1 MNFSVK
7 KRNFGLA
14 VCLILFT
21 FLCAACSKKSSS
33 NYSGQKA
40 PALKES
46 KMAARGYN
54 SAVMTDTAYF
64 DNVEY
69 EMAEE
74 SVAASEDIYQESGY
88 SDQAASSQYER
99 KLIRTG
105 NVTLEVQTLSE
116 AEDKIAAWAKSL
128 GGFVTNASTWEMGAN
143 FTVRIPSERFD
154 DAMSQVGTFGRVTNR
169 NVSSQDVS
177 DNYYDLQARLNT
189 KYILRDKLNSYLSQ
203 AKDIKDLLEIE
214 RQLNKVLE
222 DIDSTESRFKRLAG
236 QVDYS
241 TIYVNMQFERGK
253 DEGGVILPDF
263 KNAWNEILSK
273 IIAFFWGLLK
283 LIFYIIIFGLPL
295 TAICAFFFWLLFGK
309 VGLLVKLF
317 KKLKK

>member
-1 MNFSVK
+1 MQS
-7 KRNFGLA
+7 
-14 VCLILFT
+14 
-21 FLCAACSKKSSS
+21 
-33 NYSGQKA
+33 
-40 PALKES
+40 
-46 KMAARGYN
+46 
-54 SAVMTDTAYF
+54 
-64 DNVEY
+64 
-69 EMAEE
+69 
-74 SVAASEDIYQESGY
+74 
-88 SDQAASSQYER
+88 
-99 KLIRTG
+99 
-105 NVTLEVQTLSE
+105 
-116 AEDKIAAWAKSL
+116 
-128 GGFVTNASTWEMGAN
+128 
-143 FTVRIPSERFD
+143 
-154 DAMSQVGTFGRVTNR
+154 
-169 NVSSQDVS
+169 
-177 DNYYDLQARLNT
+177 
-189 KYILRDKLNSYLSQ
+189 
-203 AKDIKDLLEIE
+203 KDIKDLLEIE